1 MMKKSYTHFTLFD
14 RQTIEIQLKRW
25 TKYKEIAEILWKS
38 KSSIWREI
46 FKNSVIKKWT
56 NKKVYLAKEAELK
69 AYFRRYYSKKQSK
82 KINMNQ
88 KLKLFIIYSLKR
100 KDKIMSPKIIAK
112 EWNKQQTDK
121 KNNISHTLIYS
132 WLETATGEKYKEYL
146 LYKKWY
152 KKNKA
157 IKWTKIIWRISL
169 DKRPKAANNRTEKW
183 HYEWDLIVSKKWFRW
198 ALLTL
203 IDRMTRMPIIIKLKN
218 KDSKNIMKQIAKL
231 KDKYWIKSVT
241 FDNWM
246 EFAKH
251 YLLNDI
257 WIETYFSDPYSPWQ
271 KGSIENLNR
280 MVRRFF
286 PKWTIFDNVSLYRI
300 KKVCN
305 MIANFPREILGYLSP
320 YQAHFQ

>member
-1 MMKKSYTHFTLFD
+1 MTKGYTHFTLFD

-25 TKYKEIAEILWKS
+25 AKYKEIAEILHKS

-46 FKNSVIKKWT
+46 KKNSVKKRWS
-56 NKKVYLAKEAELK
+56 NKKIYLAVEANIK

-88 KLKLFIIYSLKR
+88 KLKLFLIYHLKR
-100 KDKIMSPKIIAK
+100 KDRIFSPKSICE
-112 EWNKQQTDK
+112 EWNKNQSNK
-121 KNNISHTLIYS
+121 KDHISHTTLYS
-132 WLETATGEKYKEYL
+132 WLKTSRWERFKKYL

-152 KKNKA
+152 KKVKA
-157 IKWTKIIWRISL
+157 VKWSKILWRIWI
-169 DKRPKAANNRTEKW
+169 DKRPEWANNRTEKW
-183 HYEWDLIVSKKWFRW
+183 HFEWDLIVSKKWFKW

-203 IDRMTRMPIIIKLKN
+203 IDRMTRMSIIIKLK
-218 KDSKNIMKQIAKL
+218 SKNSEEIMKEIAKL

-271 KGSIENLNR
+271 KGSIENFNR

-286 PKWTIFDNVSLYRI
+286 PKWTIFDNISLYNI
-300 KKVCN
+300 KRVCN
-305 MIANFPREILGYLSP
+305 MIANSPREILGYLSP